1 MGACKIVVEEKR
13 RDETHPQDVCESTMR
28 LPSVQGYQV
37 DPRSKFKRPSTAHSV
52 VGLSQP
58 AERAPSRPEMRKSP
72 EQTAAARADRYQ
84 AEAQDQNEGS
94 DEEPEATYEK
104 NEPEEENKE
113 LAPEEEE
120 KQQTETVE
128 RLLEPNPETEQEDPK
143 EVATLSPG
151 FAAIPAEEK
160 KQVAIDV
167 GRLSQRSIIVDKQPI
182 RTCCFSPEGELLAI
196 GTNSMTLKICSLKD
210 IITSLDEKYQ
220 CQLQGPID
228 MPVVLEQKK
237 YHNGSIYSV
246 DWSHTGRLIAT
257 GSNDKTINLLISPFS
272 DASNTN
278 KVGVIMRLS

>member
-1 MGACKIVVEEKR
+1 
-13 RDETHPQDVCESTMR
+13 
-28 LPSVQGYQV
+28 
-37 DPRSKFKRPSTAHSV
+37 
-52 VGLSQP
+52 
-58 AERAPSRPEMRKSP
+58 MRKSP